1 MRYDIFHI
9 IHKGLRASLYHTAI
23 QLQQT
28 DFTSTA
34 ESEDAMNRVKE
45 IVMLFDGHAHKEDQ
59 FILPAI
65 ASYEPSVVV
74 AFEDEHAEDIR
85 LGQELNNCIE
95 NLENSQSLLEKIIS
109 GKELTKAFV
118 GFMVFNLEHMAKEE
132 DVLNKL
138 LWRYYSDDEIKQ
150 IGANISKSVEPWIQ
164 DFYTTW
170 ILRGLNQN
178 ETIKWIRAIKNGMP
192 AVAYQTLLQKAE
204 KELSPQ
210 RFRILNFELRKELQ
224 VA

>member
-1 MRYDIFHI
+1 MRYDIFNI
-9 IHKGLRASLYHTAI
+9 IHKGLRASLYHTAL

-28 DFTSTA
+28 DFTSTV
-34 ESEDAMNRVKE
+34 ESEDAINRVKE

-59 FILPAI
+59 YILPAL
-65 ASYEPSVVV
+65 AYYEPSVVV

-85 LGQELNNCIE
+85 LGKELNNSIE
-95 NLENSQSLLEKIIS
+95 TLENSQSLLEKIIA

-132 DVLNKL
+132 DILNKL
-138 LWRYYSDDEIKQ
+138 LWRYYSDDEIKE
-150 IGANISKSVEPWIQ
+150 IGSRISSSVEPWIQ
-164 DFYTTW
+164 DFYATW

-178 ETIKWIRAIKNGMP
+178 ETISWIKAIKKVMP
-192 AVAYQTLLQKAE
+192 AIVYQTLLQKAE
-204 KELSPQ
+204 KELPPQ
-210 RFRILNFELRKELQ
+210 KFRVLSFQLRNELQ